1 MNPYHIV
8 GIIAFSTLI
17 YASLVTGLVWL
28 GMSLFYSMICIY
40 AAALWVMLSMQ
51 HRAKQECVSRDRRFR
66 AAEIST
72 FGARYSG
79 FSDLSYFNEV
89 GYSEPVAS
97 SGNTNS
103 SFAKESIGEEMES
116 ANVQSLNL
124 VQKQDSSEASATTG
138 SKANDCVKSSAN
150 CEEFH
155 ISDVREYVEHL
166 RRLRRVQRRSLRRS
180 SLRSA
185 SRVRAGFKSTAGLQ
199 DQVSHQSSKS

>member
-17 YASLVTGLVWL
+17 YASLVTALVWL

-66 AAEIST
+66 TAEIST
-72 FGARYSG
+72 FGPRYSRFG
-79 FSDLSYFNEV
+79 DISCFNEV
-89 GYSEPVAS
+89 GYSELGAF
-97 SGNTNS
+97 SGNTNAP
-103 SFAKESIGEEMES
+103 FVKESISEKTES
-116 ANVQSLNL
+116 ANVQKSN
-124 VQKQDSSEASATTG
+124 SPEMAGTTG
-138 SKANDCVKSSAN
+138 SQANLCVKASAN
-150 CEEFH
+150 SDEFH

-199 DQVSHQSSKS
+199 DHQVSHQSSKS